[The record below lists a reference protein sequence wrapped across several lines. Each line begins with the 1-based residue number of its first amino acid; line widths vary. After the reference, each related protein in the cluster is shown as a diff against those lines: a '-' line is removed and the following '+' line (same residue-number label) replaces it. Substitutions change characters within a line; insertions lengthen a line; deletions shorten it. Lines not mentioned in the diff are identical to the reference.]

1 MASYW
6 FSSNTLIGRYR
17 LIESLVEGRNTI
29 SGGDIYAKINTVVF
43 VKNKIVNASD
53 PNLLVSDIADLL
65 YPESIDTD
73 RINYFKSFLV
83 DEVFPDYYWTNAWSQ
98 YINTDDDTT
107 VRTRLDA
114 LIIAMVNAAEFQ
126 LM

>member
-1 MASYW
+1 MKGE
-6 FSSNTLIGRYR
+6 IP
-17 LIESLVEGRNTI
+17 
-29 SGGDIYAKINTVVF
+29 YAQLDTVAF
-43 VKNKIVNASD
+43 VKNKIANASD
-53 PNLLVSDIADLL
+53 PNVLVTEITDLL

-73 RINYFKSFLV
+73 RTLYFKRFLV
-83 DEVFPDYYWTNAWSQ
+83 DEGFQDYYWTNVWLQ
-98 YINTDDDTT
+98 YLNDNDDTT